1 MKNIRESK
9 EVDLYVDSR
18 KLTAKERKEISD
30 FIQAYKLKQ
39 KLKKSKPR
47 KAA

>member
-1 MKNIRESK
+1 MKTKRESK

-18 KLTAKERKEISD
+18 KLTEKERREIAD
-30 FIQAYKLKQ
+30 FIEAYKLKQ
-39 KLKKSKPR
+39 KFKKTKQR